1 MRKLINIIKTLK
13 RYIVS
18 IYWYLRLIYRNK
30 AKNLSKDILKEFQTF
45 EDVHILCPGPSLDL
59 IKKKNIDKSSL
70 LIFVNHA
77 IDLCNIISLE
87 GISKVSFSADP
98 VRAKEIIKGKKEKLN
113 SCKSFLMPG
122 HIFHLNKNIFKN
134 YDYIFNIR
142 PKFSKSFGIVSKSIE
157 NKKSIKAPKRFF
169 RSYGYGS
176 LNCAVI
182 FSLLFKP
189 QKIHFWGCDFFS
201 SKGKLYSDL
210 SGGDKYAYKVDFSYY
225 EKKMKKEFNTLSDSL
240 RSKGIEIIFNQ

>member
-1 MRKLINIIKTLK
+1 IIK
-13 RYIVS
+13 
-18 IYWYLRLIYRNK
+18 
-30 AKNLSKDILKEFQTF
+30 E
-45 EDVHILCPGPSLDL
+45 
-59 IKKKNIDKSSL
+59 KKK
-70 LIFVNHA
+70 
-77 IDLCNIISLE
+77 
-87 GISKVSFSADP
+87 
-98 VRAKEIIKGKKEKLN
+98 KLN

-122 HIFHLNKNIFKN
+122 HIFHLNKKIFKN

-157 NKKSIKAPKRFF
+157 NKKSINAPKRFF

-189 QKIHFWGCDFFS
+189 QKIHFWGCDFYS

-210 SGGDKYAYKVDFSYY
+210 SGGDEYAYKVDFSYY